1 MRGTEISSR
10 GSYARGQSKI
20 LQEGAI
26 TMATPYNLAVN
37 HDCTKCSHRTDRP
50 FCNLE
55 EKPVAA
61 LDAMKFTTVHAKGAL
76 LFVEG
81 EDPRSVYVLCSGRVK
96 LTMSSSDGRTLIVRI
111 AEAGEVLGATATV
124 LGKQY
129 EMSAETIEPCQV
141 NVIKKERFL
150 EFLRQFPEASM
161 RLSHQL
167 SENCAAA
174 HRDIRALGLSQT
186 ANEKMARLLLDW
198 CENGG
203 VQVQNGIRLKVLL
216 THEEIAQMIG
226 ATRETVTRV
235 ISDFKSRKL
244 IEVKGSTMIVGNPP
258 ALQGMVTI

>member
-1 MRGTEISSR
+1 
-10 GSYARGQSKI
+10 
-20 LQEGAI
+20 
-26 TMATPYNLAVN
+26 MATPYNLAVN
-37 HDCTKCSHRTDRP
+37 HDCTKCTDRTQRP

-55 EKPVAA
+55 TKAVAS

-111 AEAGEVLGATATV
+111 AEPGEILGATAAV
-124 LGKQY
+124 IGKPY

-141 NVIKKERFL
+141 NVIKREHFL
-150 EFLRQFPEASM
+150 EFLKQFPEASM

-186 ANEKMARLLLDW
+186 ATEKMARLLLDW
-198 CENGG
+198 CDNGG
-203 VQVQNGIRLKVLL
+203 VTVDKGIRLKVLL

-244 IEVKGSTMIVGNPP
+244 IDVKGSTVMITNPP
-258 ALQGMVTI
+258 ALQDMVTV